1 MGVSQDLCDLFFTP
15 LYFSSFES
23 YLISEWSMTKMYS
36 KGGIMKVRHVME
48 LPPTRFRIL
57 PKLGTVSV
65 IQVCVVFVT

>member
-1 MGVSQDLCDLFFTP
+1 
-15 LYFSSFES
+15 
-23 YLISEWSMTKMYS
+23 MTKMYS

-65 IQVCVVFVT
+65 MQIFVVFVIFKRILSFLSTYY

>member
-1 MGVSQDLCDLFFTP
+1 
-15 LYFSSFES
+15 
-23 YLISEWSMTKMYS
+23 MTKMYS

-65 IQVCVVFVT
+65 MQIFVVFVMLREYCPFFQPFNLVWFGFNMKC